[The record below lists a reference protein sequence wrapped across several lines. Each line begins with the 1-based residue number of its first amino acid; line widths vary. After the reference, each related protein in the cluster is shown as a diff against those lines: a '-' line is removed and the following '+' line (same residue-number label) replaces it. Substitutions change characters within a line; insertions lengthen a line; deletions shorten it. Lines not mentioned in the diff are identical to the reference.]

1 MAEKI
6 SIQAYRERIR
16 KCQDALAA
24 RRKEVLAPLQEAE
37 DSARTLSDRKTEAVN
52 VEQRKYDL
60 RKATNPLLVSI
71 IGVIACA
78 AFIAYYL
85 LRSLTANAQTDRKY
99 NICIFFG
106 VVLVGF
112 IVLGVVRVLL
122 KKKELLKMQEVVAG
136 LQAEAKTAL
145 DKTAKATA
153 EREEEEKLC
162 RKKEKEIDRLTEEMY
177 LSYPEEKDREERE
190 AADALQRK
198 IEEQQAKE
206 AAYDAM
212 IADSE
217 AKKEQLLLAE
227 EMFDSPK
234 KFIKRDG
241 YQNEFE
247 VLSASAEMGCEE
259 AMSRLVMLYA
269 GADYMNGVRTD
280 LKKALELGERYALS
294 GDGSP
299 MVAETLGEIYLFGK
313 GDFEKDSEKACFW
326 LEKAASKG
334 RKNAMV
340 NFGYCLYTGDGVP
353 QDVEKAKY
361 WFDKAARQGDDQAF
375 RLLDAIQSG
384 VPIKVE

>member
-294 GDGSP
+294 ATGP
-299 MVAETLGEIYLFGK
+299 RWVAETLGEIYLFGK
-313 GDFEKDSEKACFW
+313 GDFEKDSEK
-326 LEKAASKG
+326 G
-334 RKNAMV
+334 
-340 NFGYCLYTGDGVP
+340 
-353 QDVEKAKY
+353 
-361 WFDKAARQGDDQAF
+361 
-375 RLLDAIQSG
+375 LLLA
-384 VPIKVE
+384 